1 MPPAL
6 TALSY
11 EEDGGKFY
19 KLYKGGD
26 NADHFTA
33 TQTCNSVGARLA
45 MFKNTVRPRK
55 NKNKFLRVFI
65 TTLLRT
71 ILSG

>member
-55 NKNKFLRVFI
+55 K
-65 TTLLRT
+65 
-71 ILSG
+71 